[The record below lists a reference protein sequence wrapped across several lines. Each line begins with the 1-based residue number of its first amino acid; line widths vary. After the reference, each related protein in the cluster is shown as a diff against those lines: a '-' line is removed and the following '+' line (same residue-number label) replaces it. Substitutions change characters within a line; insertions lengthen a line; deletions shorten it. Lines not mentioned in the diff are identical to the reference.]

1 MKPLRLAA
9 ALLLVM
15 ILISVAVVPAFA
27 QGRGGDQVVFGGS
40 YTVQSGEVL
49 RGDLAVFGG
58 SATIEEG
65 GAVRGDVVLLG
76 GSLDVAGTVNGD
88 IAIFG
93 GSVDLASSAL
103 VTGDLVRFGGSLDV
117 APGATVR
124 GATRQGGS
132 FDLPGIWQGRF
143 ALPFFA
149 RSAPEQ
155 SDFGGSAGGWLL
167 AAFLAMVRAV
177 AMTAALGALAL
188 VIALIWPRG
197 IERMG
202 RAGERT
208 PFMALAV
215 GALTWLVGLALVG
228 ITAITI
234 CLIPLALALALAL
247 FVAAILAWVV
257 TGWWVGHKLLALLN
271 LNRPTTVLEATI
283 GTVLVVGVYFLIG
296 IIPCV
301 DFIYGALVACFGVGA
316 VALTRFGTRS
326 YPPPPLAAM
335 PVDAAPAL
343 PPGQSTAVVT
353 DDKRPLDP

>member
-9 ALLLVM
+9 ALLVTAM
-15 ILISVAVVPAFA
+15 LISVAVVPAFA
-27 QGRGGDQVVFGGS
+27 QGTGGDQVVFGGS
-40 YTVQSGEVL
+40 YTVRSGEVL

-58 SATIEEG
+58 SANIEEG
-65 GAVRGDVVLLG
+65 GAVRGDVVLAG

-88 IAIFG
+88 IAVFG
-93 GSVDLASSAL
+93 GSVDLVSTAV
-103 VTGDLVRFGGSLDV
+103 VTGDIVRFGGSLDV
-117 APGATVR
+117 APGAVVR
-124 GATRQGGS
+124 GNTREGGS

-149 RSAPEQ
+149 RSAPERP
-155 SDFGGSAGGWLL
+155 DFGGSAGGWLV

-188 VIALIWPRG
+188 VVALIWPRG

-202 RAGERT
+202 RAGEKA

-215 GALTWLVGLALVG
+215 GALTWLVGLSLVA

-234 CLIPLALALALAL
+234 CLIPLAILLALVLV
-247 FVAAILAWVV
+247 VAAILSWIV
-257 TGWWVGHKLLALLN
+257 TGWWVGRKLLALLH

-301 DFIYGALVACFGVGA
+301 DFIYGALVASFGVGA
-316 VALTRFGTRS
+316 IALTRFGTRP
-326 YPPPPLAAM
+326 YPPPPLAAT
-335 PVDAAPAL
+335 PVGDVPVLPA
-343 PPGQSTAVVT
+343 GQSTAVVPGE
-353 DDKRPLDP
+353 DRSVDS